1 VRVAKTNC
9 KTNLIEQMNTELE
22 IKELEVEELEERI
35 APGAIGNPGTS
46 QAPQVP
52 AGNRPNPN
60 P

>member
-1 VRVAKTNC
+1 MKSERETKD
-9 KTNLIEQMNTELE
+9 LE

-35 APGAIGNPGTS
+35 APSAIGNPGTS

>member
-1 VRVAKTNC
+1 
-9 KTNLIEQMNTELE
+9 MNTELE

-46 QAPQVP
+46 MAPQVP
-52 AGNRPNPN
+52 AWNRPNPN